1 LPQAKQKELQLESD
15 LRDYGDNDKG
25 RVNLQPK
32 PRTESSLTSWNDFCR
47 LVLEIIEEL
56 SPCAQ
61 PTLFLVAANRGL
73 QRFGDGTLD
82 DLRKLLGQGV
92 QELKSRGLVEIS
104 GGQLVIAAA
113 GSAGAEHILDL
124 TADVEFQPQSVK
136 EKPAGRAGDDILQL
150 TAELELQPPSV
161 REQSARQTRDEHILD
176 LTADVEFQ
184 PQSVMEKPAGR
195 AGDDILQLTAEF
207 ELQPQSVR
215 EQSARQTRDEDILD
229 LTAELELHEAEDLL
243 ELTAELEFSP
253 SLRPSK
259 LDKVPRDLQQ
269 LQTPAP
275 GTGRPK
281 GAAEPTREE
290 IIAAM
295 RRFVSDD

>member
-1 LPQAKQKELQLESD
+1 VRWGDLPLACRKRQAKQKELQLESD

-56 SPCAQ
+56 SPCPE

-73 QRFGDGTLD
+73 HRFGEGTLD
-82 DLRKLLGQGV
+82 DLRKLLGQSV

-104 GGQLVIAAA
+104 GEQLVIATA
-113 GSAGAEHILDL
+113 GSAGEEHILDL
-124 TADVEFQPQSVK
+124 TADIESQPQSVK
-136 EKPAGRAGDDILQL
+136 EKPAVRAGDDIIEL
-150 TAELELQPPSV
+150 TAEL
-161 REQSARQTRDEHILD
+161 
-176 LTADVEFQ
+176 EFQ
-184 PQSVMEKPAGR
+184 PQSVREK
-195 AGDDILQLTAEF
+195 
-207 ELQPQSVR
+207 
-215 EQSARQTRDEDILD
+215 SARDILD
-229 LTAELELHEAEDLL
+229 LTAELELHDVDHLL
-243 ELTAELEFSP
+243 ELTAELEFHP

-259 LDKVPRDLQQ
+259 LPRDQQQ
-269 LQTPAP
+269 LQTQASA
-275 GTGRPK
+275 TGRPK

-295 RRFVSDD
+295 RRFISDE

>member
-1 LPQAKQKELQLESD
+1 VRWGDLPLACRKRQAKQKELQLESD

-56 SPCAQ
+56 SPCPE

-73 QRFGDGTLD
+73 HRFGDGTLD
-82 DLRKLLGQGV
+82 DLRKLLGQCV

-104 GGQLVIAAA
+104 GEQLVIATA
-113 GSAGAEHILDL
+113 GSAGEEHILDL
-124 TADVEFQPQSVK
+124 TADIESQPQSVK
-136 EKPAGRAGDDILQL
+136 EKPAVRVGDDIIEL
-150 TAELELQPPSV
+150 TAEL
-161 REQSARQTRDEHILD
+161 
-176 LTADVEFQ
+176 EFQ
-184 PQSVMEKPAGR
+184 PQSVREK
-195 AGDDILQLTAEF
+195 
-207 ELQPQSVR
+207 
-215 EQSARQTRDEDILD
+215 SARDILD
-229 LTAELELHEAEDLL
+229 LTAELELHDVDHLL
-243 ELTAELEFSP
+243 ELTAELEFHP

-259 LDKVPRDLQQ
+259 LDKAPRDQQQ
-269 LQTPAP
+269 LQTQALA
-275 GTGRPK
+275 TGRPK

-295 RRFVSDD
+295 RRFISDE